1 MLFLLLK
8 GGIVVLTA
16 GMPMA
21 LSKTKLS
28 TFRKFLQ
35 KKTRESEGRFFLEGW
50 HLLDEAMKAGCRL
63 HVVIYDP
70 EAKREEAED
79 EVLSA
84 ALGDAEECYEGTASQ
99 LAQLS
104 DTKASQGVLALVDR
118 VVRSFE
124 ELLGKLPEQGPARL
138 VLLDELGDPGNC
150 GAIVRSCD
158 WFGIDGVVLGKGCAE
173 LENGKTTRSTMGGLF
188 HLPVA
193 VGVELAT
200 AVSDLRERGIQ
211 VFTTEL
217 DESAVSLADFVFPER
232 CAIVV
237 GNEARGVSAEVSAAA
252 DGKLFA
258 PRFGRGESLN
268 AAAAASVFLAKW
280 RV

>member
-1 MLFLLLK
+1 
-8 GGIVVLTA
+8 
-16 GMPMA
+16 MA
-21 LSKTKLS
+21 LSKTKL
-28 TFRKFLQ
+28 TGLRKFLL
-35 KKTRESEGRFFLEGW
+35 KKTREAEGRFFVEGW

-63 HVVIYDP
+63 HAVVYDP
-70 EAKREEAED
+70 AARRESAE
-79 EVLSA
+79 EGILTA
-84 ALGDAEECYEGTASQ
+84 ALAKAGEVWEGTASQ

-118 VVRSFE
+118 VGCGFGD
-124 ELLGKLPEQGPARL
+124 LLERLPASGPTRL

-158 WFGIDGVVLGKGCAE
+158 WFGMDGVVLGRGCAE
-173 LENGKTTRSTMGGLF
+173 LENGKTARSSMGGLF

-193 VGVELAT
+193 VGVELVE
-200 AVSDLRERGIQ
+200 AVQALQARGIQ

-217 DESAVSLADFVFPER
+217 DEAAVSLSDFDFPER

-237 GNEARGVSAEVSAAA
+237 GNEARGVSPAVSAVA

>member
-1 MLFLLLK
+1 
-8 GGIVVLTA
+8 
-16 GMPMA
+16 MA

-28 TFRKFLQ
+28 FFRKFLQ
-35 KKTRESEGRFFLEGW
+35 KKTREQEGRFFVEGW

-63 HVVIYDP
+63 HAVIFDP
-70 EAKREEAED
+70 EARREASEDAVLGTALEEAE
-79 EVLSA
+79 EA
-84 ALGDAEECYEGTASQ
+84 YEGMASQ

-118 VVRSFE
+118 VGCGFA
-124 ELLGKLPEQGPARL
+124 ELLAELPQSGPARL
-138 VLLDELGDPGNC
+138 VVLDALGDPGNC

-158 WFGIDGVVLGKGCAE
+158 WFGMDGVVLGRGCAE
-173 LENGKTTRSTMGGLF
+173 LENGKTVRSTMGGLF

-193 VGVELAT
+193 VGVDLVE
-200 AVSDLRERGIQ
+200 AVSVLRKRGIQ

-217 DESAVSLADFVFPER
+217 DETAVSLSDFAFPDR

-237 GNEARGVSAEVSAAA
+237 GNEARGVSAEVSAVA